1 MKIRLVPRGDI
12 ELRCVA
18 VMKQVV
24 LFRGVL
30 VTVGIPVKNLSTE
43 ISGLDAE
50 LFVLADSPS
59 HLGLHDKM
67 GESGCWEP
75 RRGLVFRT
83 R

>member
-43 ISGLDAE
+43 IPGLE
-50 LFVLADSPS
+50 TGLFVLANRPS

-67 GESGCWEP
+67 GESDGWEP
-75 RRGLVFRT
+75 RAGLVFRT
-83 R
+83 